1 MSTYADP
8 SKANLW
14 LDGDAFRAPAG
25 TAVPADIFAASLTGW
40 EAFGG
45 IEAGFVVDRP
55 REITR
60 LTIFNKQGT
69 YKTRKGQEEPVI
81 RMRPV
86 DLSVATALTLLT
98 GGSITAANGG
108 YRMDE
113 GDEEEFAFIV
123 RVQDGTAWK
132 AYYAEKAE
140 LSNRPT
146 ETLNDQQIHGW
157 DMEITPL
164 VPDSGGKQ
172 LIPFL
177 ASNPLA

>member
-8 SKANLW
+8 SKANVW

-25 TAVPADIFAASLTGW
+25 TAIPADIFAASLTGW

-45 IEAGFVVDRP
+45 IQAGFVIDRP
-55 REITR
+55 REVTN
-60 LTIFNKQGT
+60 LSIFNKAGV
-69 YKTRKGQEEPVI
+69 YKRRRGQEEPVI

-86 DLSVATALTLLT
+86 DMSKATALTLLT

-113 GDEEEFAFIV
+113 GDEEDFAFIV
-123 RVQDGTAWK
+123 RVQDGTDWK

-140 LSNRPT
+140 LLNRPS
-146 ETLNDQQIHGW
+146 ETLNEEQIMGW
-157 DMEITPL
+157 DMEIGPSS
-164 VPDSGGKQ
+164 PDSGGKP

-177 ASNPLA
+177 SSNPLA